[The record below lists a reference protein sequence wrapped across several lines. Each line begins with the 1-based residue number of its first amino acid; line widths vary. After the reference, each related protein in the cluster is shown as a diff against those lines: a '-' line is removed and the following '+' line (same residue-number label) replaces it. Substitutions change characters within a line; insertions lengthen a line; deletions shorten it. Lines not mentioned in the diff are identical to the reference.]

1 MRRSLSIAAALL
13 PLLACA
19 PRAVIPD
26 TEREK
31 VARTLTG
38 EQRWTRAALF
48 AAPLWGD
55 HSRVLLS
62 DQPLDEL
69 DLVETTGG
77 AVVAP
82 PAAERVVA
90 PGTALR
96 IREVEFPTGWVI
108 AKRVVMTPRYHP
120 WVIVDVPG
128 DPRPHVVV
136 LSQLAVSFEEVRA
149 ELDRVL
155 SKDDP
160 SSFFSSLPQE
170 QRAAI
175 MKKQLVEGMSAR
187 AVELAWGLPERKRI
201 DRPAASEEW
210 TWPAAKRRA
219 SFQDER
225 LVRWEK

>member
-1 MRRSLSIAAALL
+1 MRRLLYVAAALL

-19 PRAVIPD
+19 PRAVISDP
-26 TEREK
+26 EREK
-31 VARTLTG
+31 VTRALKG
-38 EQRWTRAALF
+38 EQRWARAALY

-62 DQPLDEL
+62 DQPLGEL

-77 AVVAP
+77 TPVAP
-82 PAAERVVA
+82 PAPERVLA

-108 AKRVVMTPRYHP
+108 AKRVVMSPRYHP

-128 DPRPHVVV
+128 DSRPHVVV
-136 LSQLAVSFEEVRA
+136 LSQLAVSFEDVRA
-149 ELDRVL
+149 ELDRIL

-175 MKKQLVEGMSAR
+175 MKKELVEGMSVR

-201 DRPAASEEW
+201 DRPAGSEEW
-210 TWPAAKRRA
+210 TWPAEKRRA

-225 LVRWEK
+225 LVRWER

>member
-1 MRRSLSIAAALL
+1 MRRLLLFATALL

-19 PRAVIPD
+19 PRAVIPEN
-26 TEREK
+26 EREK
-31 VARTLTG
+31 VERSLTG
-38 EQRWTRAALF
+38 EQRWARVALY
-48 AAPLWGD
+48 AAPLYGD

-69 DLVETTGG
+69 DLVQTTAGTP
-77 AVVAP
+77 VTP
-82 PAAERVVA
+82 PPAERVIA
-90 PGTALR
+90 PGTAVR
-96 IREVEFPTGWVI
+96 IREVEFPTGWTI

-120 WVIVDVPG
+120 WVLVDVPG

-136 LSQLAVSFEEVRA
+136 LSQLAASFEEVRG
-149 ELDRVL
+149 ELDRLL

-160 SSFFSSLPQE
+160 SSAFSSLPPE

-175 MKKQLVEGMSAR
+175 LKKQLVEGMSTR

-201 DRPAASEEW
+201 DRPANSEEW
-210 TWPAAKRRA
+210 TWPAGRRRA